1 MAPSSS
7 ITATLIGRDIAVSAF
22 ESVLAFC
29 ANFRRLDEF
38 LPERREPPES
48 KHLWEVPGGDSSRT
62 TRRLS
67 KQLTQLKTETQL

>member
-7 ITATLIGRDIAVSAF
+7 ITASLIGGDIAVSAF

-38 LPERREPPES
+38 LSKRRDPRES
-48 KHLWEVPGGDSSRT
+48 KHVWEVSGRDRART

-67 KQLTQLKTETQL
+67 KQLRQLKTETQL